1 MNVFLIHERTSYRN
15 INKKLKISRIFIRD
29 TINPENEI
37 SAFENISDITREFL
51 DEINLNSDFLPIPD
65 AAVSYLPCD

>member
-1 MNVFLIHERTSYRN
+1 MNVERTTLL
-15 INKKLKISRIFIRD
+15 IAKLIPEERKISKIFTRLIQKMKFQLSK
-29 TINPENEI
+29 TFQ
-37 SAFENISDITREFL
+37 ADITREFL